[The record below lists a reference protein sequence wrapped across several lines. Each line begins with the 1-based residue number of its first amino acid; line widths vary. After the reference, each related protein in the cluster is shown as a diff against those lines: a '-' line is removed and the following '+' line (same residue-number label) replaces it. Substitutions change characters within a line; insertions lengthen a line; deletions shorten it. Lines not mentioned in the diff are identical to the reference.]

1 MKKFCLMVS
10 ALLLSVSVAHA
21 DSVVVDW
28 NIHTATSI
36 AAGARRGPSGIFDF
50 AMVHAAVS
58 DAVQAYEGRFERY
71 CDGSVPTQ
79 GSPIAAVAGAA
90 HAVLVALFP
99 AQATS
104 LNTKLQQSLDKYD
117 VENDPGVATG
127 QAAAACV
134 LQRLAADNAKR
145 AEPDTFFG
153 GNGIGEWRPTVFTP
167 PAQGSQPVPMTASF
181 IATFDPFTLKDPA
194 QFRASNP
201 PPKLQSGAYAKAYEE
216 VRLLGRK
223 TESNRTQEQTNIG
236 TFFADGPPG
245 YWNRAMQ
252 RLATDPERALNLGD
266 TARMFALVN
275 LAMADAVI
283 TAWDSKIAWNFWR
296 PVTAIREGHLDGNQN
311 TIPDPLW
318 EPLFNTPNY
327 PDYTSGAN
335 NLAGAAATMLAN
347 VFGTDE
353 VAFTLDSLTIA
364 APNNVRPYSRFS
376 DAGRDVVDARI
387 YMGIHFRFADA
398 VAYRQ
403 GTHVANWAFGK
414 FLRPVGEN

>member
-1 MKKFCLMVS
+1 MKKFCLAVG
-10 ALLLSVSVAHA
+10 ALLLSVSVVHA

-28 NIHTATSI
+28 NIHAGTSI
-36 AAGARRGPSGIFDF
+36 GAGARRGPSGIFDF
-50 AMVHAAVS
+50 AMVHAAMHN
-58 DAVQAYEGRFERY
+58 AVQAYEGRYELY
-71 CDGSVPTQ
+71 CDGSVTPQ

-90 HAVLVALFP
+90 HAVLIALFP
-99 AQATS
+99 AQTTS
-104 LNTKLQQSLDKYD
+104 LNDKLAASLDKYD

-134 LQRLAADNAKR
+134 LQRLPADNAKR
-145 AEPDTFFG
+145 AEPDDFFG
-153 GNGIGEWRPTVFTP
+153 GNGIGEWRPTSFTP

-194 QFRASNP
+194 QFRASQGAP
-201 PPKLQSGAYAKAYEE
+201 QLQSGAYAKAYEE

-223 TESNRTQEQTNIG
+223 TNSTRTQEQTNIG

-252 RLATDPERALNLGD
+252 QLVGSQSLDLGD
-266 TARMFALVN
+266 SARMFALVN

-296 PVTAIREGHLDGNQN
+296 PVTAIREGHLDGNPR
-311 TIPDPLW
+311 TIPDPEW

-335 NLAGAAATMLAN
+335 NLAGAAATMLAS

-353 VAFTLDSLTIA
+353 VAFTLNSLTIA

-387 YMGIHFRFADA
+387 YMGIHFRFADS

-414 FLRPVGEN
+414 FLRPVSEN